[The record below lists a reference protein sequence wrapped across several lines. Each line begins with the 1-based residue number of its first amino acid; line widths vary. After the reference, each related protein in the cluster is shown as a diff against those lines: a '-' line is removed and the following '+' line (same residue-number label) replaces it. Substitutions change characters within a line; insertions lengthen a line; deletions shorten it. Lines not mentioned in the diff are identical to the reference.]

1 MKTLGS
7 TYFAVDEAHEAGAD
21 ARAHAAHAIEVV
33 LERAR
38 LHGGGEQEEQR
49 VEVAERGRLALVA
62 DEADQLAEGERADE
76 LRQVVEQLEEAAV
89 EEAAAEE
96 PQQAPEEGRL
106 PVGAPV
112 AELMD

>member
-1 MKTLGS
+1 M
-7 TYFAVDEAHEAGAD
+7 
-21 ARAHAAHAIEVV
+21 

-89 EEAAAEE
+89 EEAAAED

-112 AELMD
+112 AEFLIIYYYCCSINQIDMCRMAKLFWV